1 MSKSNIVCAGI
12 DTGKYKLDVALA
24 GAAARRQVDNTAEG
38 HARLSAWLRQHAVE
52 RVGIEASG
60 GYEGAVV
67 AHLRREGFV
76 VIVWQP
82 AQVRAYA
89 KFLLQ
94 HAKNDGIDAKLVADC
109 TAAAKTIH
117 APPDPRLLPFAEHLT
132 FIEQLGEDIARAKT
146 RRESCHGEERI
157 RAHWTAEI
165 ARLKGLLRTEF
176 KALVAKIRSHADLA
190 ERLDLIDSVAGV
202 GLPTAVAILVRM
214 PELGQLSRGEAA
226 ALVGVAPYDDDSG
239 TYVGIRHIAGG
250 RERVRGALYAAAF
263 PASQRWNP
271 ALIALYRRLIA
282 AGKPHKVALVACTRK
297 LVIYV
302 NTVVERGT
310 PWTPQGRGRQAD
322 PALPAT

>member
-132 FIEQLGEDIARAKT
+132 FIEQLGEDIAR
-146 RRESCHGEERI
+146 
-157 RAHWTAEI
+157 
-165 ARLKGLLRTEF
+165 LKGLLRTEF

-263 PASQRWNP
+263 
-271 ALIALYRRLIA
+271 
-282 AGKPHKVALVACTRK
+282 
-297 LVIYV
+297 
-302 NTVVERGT
+302 
-310 PWTPQGRGRQAD
+310 
-322 PALPAT
+322 